1 MAEQDERRRRKSTGG
16 EGPAV
21 AVAILPLVWIWVRRE
36 AAPPSVGGVERC
48 LRGLQGLKTWWR
60 EKEEGTSCRGEKD
73 VHGGL
78 LQTQWWLAGGLGKAW
93 WCWLLKAE
101 LEEEMVTVLVS
112 CGGGRKKKKQKKKI
126 YSGEREEGW
135 FFGLLWTQ
143 FYPPSGHQRSLYL

>member
-1 MAEQDERRRRKSTGG
+1 
-16 EGPAV
+16 
-21 AVAILPLVWIWVRRE
+21 
-36 AAPPSVGGVERC
+36 
-48 LRGLQGLKTWWR
+48 
-60 EKEEGTSCRGEKD
+60 
-73 VHGGL
+73 

-93 WCWLLKAE
+93 LCWLLKAE

-135 FFGLLWTQ
+135 FFGLVWTQ